1 MFLGHTLLKHN
12 RSRHNHIIRTRARC
26 PCPVQELRLHVT
38 GSVTAGDTQGQWES
52 TQTGCVAFCPYLFL
66 VGTSYVV
73 QRPAAAAGAEVVAEV
88 DAVALESDDIGRL
101 SRGIGDGGE
110 CSRV

>member
-1 MFLGHTLLKHN
+1 M
-12 RSRHNHIIRTRARC
+12 
-26 PCPVQELRLHVT
+26 
-38 GSVTAGDTQGQWES
+38 
-52 TQTGCVAFCPYLFL
+52 
-66 VGTSYVV
+66 V